1 MSQRVSLP
9 SSLSNQQVSPS
20 TLQRSGEGVTLAN
33 QPTIPNQSATG
44 LSSQAARTLNMGNAT
59 TQLQRPAGSLRTTTA
74 SATLSPSQE
83 TANSMA
89 ATGSSLP
96 EVSNVSVANLSVGG
110 DTTASEVKEGW
121 AINFDATYVVIIILV
136 PIIIWLIL
144 YSTKFNF
151 CTDLVNGDRVIN
163 TSKLILWTL
172 IISIVIWIIIWLGYS
187 YWMKGKKI
195 VPVSNST
202 TTKA

>member
-33 QPTIPNQSATG
+33 QPTIPNQSG
-44 LSSQAARTLNMGNAT
+44 SSLSSQAARTIDMGNAT
-59 TQLQRPAGSLRTTTA
+59 TSIQRPVGSLRTTTA
-74 SATLSPSQE
+74 SATLSPNQE
-83 TANSMA
+83 TADYMVS
-89 ATGSSLP
+89 TGSSLP
-96 EVSNVSVANLSVGG
+96 EVSNVSVGNLAN
-110 DTTASEVKEGW
+110 TQTASEVKEGW

-151 CTDLVNGDRVIN
+151 CTDLINGDRVIN

-172 IISIVIWIIIWLGYS
+172 IVSIVVWIIIWLCYS
-187 YWMKGKKI
+187 AYTRGKVAKT
-195 VPVSNST
+195 VST
-202 TTKA
+202 TTATTTI